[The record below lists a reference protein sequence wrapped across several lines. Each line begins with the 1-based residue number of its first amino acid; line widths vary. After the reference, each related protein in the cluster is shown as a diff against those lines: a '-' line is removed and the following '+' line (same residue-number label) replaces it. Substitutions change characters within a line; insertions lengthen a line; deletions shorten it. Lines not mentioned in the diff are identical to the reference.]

1 MGHSPSASEFA
12 PFWAS
17 CQKFRV
23 AVCFPIPE
31 HITCVRISCRRM
43 DTPSIALCVPLPR
56 LLELSSSSAA
66 PLSAQ
71 TQICCCSYCVA
82 SQQQREVLNARLGG
96 GPARRQAQEHR
107 TCFGSHLV
115 VVLSR
120 MRFLLEPGPWSRRWI
135 GARRFR
141 TTARHPSANLRLS
154 RGAKLRPLCPSG
166 RGRRR
171 RCRSCSCCCCCCY
184 YSAAYRHMR

>member
-1 MGHSPSASEFA
+1 MFVFLSPSILRVSEFRA
-12 PFWAS
+12 GAWAHQVS
-17 CQKFRV
+17 PC
-23 AVCFPIPE
+23 VC
-31 HITCVRISCRRM
+31 
-43 DTPSIALCVPLPR
+43 LCPGF
-56 LLELSSSSAA
+56 LSSRARPA
-66 PLSAQ
+66 CSAQ

-82 SQQQREVLNARLGG
+82 SQQQREVPNARLGG

-154 RGAKLRPLCPSG
+154 RGAKPRPLCPSG